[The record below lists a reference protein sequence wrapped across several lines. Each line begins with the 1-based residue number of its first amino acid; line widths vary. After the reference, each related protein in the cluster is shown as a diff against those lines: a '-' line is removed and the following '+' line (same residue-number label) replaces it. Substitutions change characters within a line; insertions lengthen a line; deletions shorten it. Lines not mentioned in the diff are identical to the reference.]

1 MVDTDIKRIP
11 ANGIDFAYLEKGE
24 GPLVL
29 CLHGFPDTAHG
40 FEETLSALAA
50 AGFRAVAPFMRG
62 YYPSGLSAEG
72 DYSVLSL
79 GKDVLALIDAFEAD
93 TAIVIGHDWGAF
105 AAYTAAN
112 LQPEKISRL
121 VLMCVPHMYNTT
133 MSWAQLKKSWYV
145 FFFQLPW
152 WPERTLPKNNY
163 EFIDNLYRA
172 WSPGWDPDQF
182 KLEPLKKALA
192 MPGGMKAMIGY
203 YRAMIRSSS
212 REERRVMSQQ
222 TAVPTL
228 FFAGEEDGSVGLDQ
242 FRGIENAFT
251 SEFEFVSYPGVG
263 HFPHR
268 EKFQPFVSKVLA
280 FIGPST

>member
-1 MVDTDIKRIP
+1 MVETDIKRIQ

-121 VLMCVPHMYNTT
+121 VLMCVPHMHNTR

-212 REERRVMSQQ
+212 REERKVMSQQ
-222 TAVPTL
+222 TSVPTL

-242 FRGIENAFT
+242 FLGIENAFT
-251 SEFEFVSYPGVG
+251 SDFEFVSYAGVG

-268 EKFQPFVSKVLA
+268 EKFQEFSTKVLA
-280 FIGPST
+280 FIGSAV